1 MLPVHRFEGEAE
13 LGRVGGCGGGSG
25 AGVDMF
31 FPVESLVHSS
41 GNLRRCVLSRG
52 NRDVPIDVGR
62 QARCKRGR
70 RRRGVWESEGE

>member
-13 LGRVGGCGGGSG
+13 LGRVGGCGGGGG

-31 FPVESLVHSS
+31 FSVESSVHSS
-41 GNLRRCVLSRG
+41 DNFRRRVLSRG
-52 NRDVPIDVGR
+52 NRDVPIDVER